1 MAAQRVSAVLALTL
15 LASLCAWAAE
25 APAGS
30 GPRPRKISLNLFSG
44 PAFYAL
50 GDVNGS
56 VGSYR
61 DYFERLR
68 SDHPEWIWTTGG
80 LEKVDRSSWL
90 KQVELRLNLSSRFS
104 LGLALQP
111 PFRMSRES
119 SIVCREH
126 REEGRRVTDLFL
138 KPGIRL
144 FLPTDLTVNYLVA
157 SISGFRFLA
166 QAGVCI
172 LPSKLEH
179 KMELDVHEPSG
190 DFTRLTA
197 EVKARPS
204 MPVGIIAGLGFDCV
218 FSSHLSVLLESQY
231 RLGRFSR
238 LRGRSRLESRS
249 YNSADELIQS
259 SIIVKEGAL
268 YYISRTDPAFPG
280 TFDLDIFPDPPEGA
294 EDGVT
299 WARRA
304 RLDLSGFSVKVRLR
318 IKLF

>member
-1 MAAQRVSAVLALTL
+1 MFLS
-15 LASLCAWAAE
+15 SLCGRAAE
-25 APAGS
+25 PPAGS
-30 GPRPRKISLNLFSG
+30 SPRPRKISFNLFSG

-68 SDHPEWIWTTGG
+68 SDYPERATGG

-90 KQVELRLNLSSRFS
+90 KQAELRLNLSRRFS

-119 SIVCREH
+119 SAVWREP
-126 REEGRRVTDLFL
+126 RVDGWRVTDFFL

-144 FLPTDLTVNYLVA
+144 FLPTDLTADYLVA
-157 SISGFRFLA
+157 SVGGFRLLA
-166 QAGVCI
+166 LAGVCF
-172 LPSKLEH
+172 LPSKLEY

-190 DFTRLTA
+190 DFSRFIA
-197 EVKARPS
+197 DVKARP
-204 MPVGIIAGLGFDCV
+204 PVPLGIIGGLGFDCV
-218 FSSHLSVLLESQY
+218 FSSRLSVLLESQY
-231 RLGRFSR
+231 RLARFGR
-238 LRGRSRLESRS
+238 LKGKSRLESRS
-249 YNSADELIQS
+249 YNSLGELIES
-259 SIIVKEGAL
+259 SIVVKEGVL
-268 YYISRTDPAFPG
+268 YYISRTDAAFPG
-280 TFDLDIFPDPPEGA
+280 TFDLDVFPEPPAAA
-294 EDGVT
+294 EYGVA

-304 RLDLSGFSVKVRLR
+304 RLDLSGFSFKVRLR